1 VKIVSLLPS
10 ATELVFALG
19 LGDDLSAVTFECDHP
34 AEARTK
40 PVVSET
46 ALPTDRPLSSSE
58 IDELVNERMD
68 DREPLYVLDKELI
81 ATIQPD
87 LILTQDLCRVCAV
100 PSGQVEAALQEL
112 GCRAEVVSMDPTG
125 LDEVL
130 ETFLEVGRATGSEA
144 RAEELVAS
152 LRDRI
157 EAVGARAARL
167 PGIRTFAMEWL
178 DPPFVG
184 GHWIPEMIRLAAG
197 LSLLSEPKQRS
208 HRVTWRQIADASPE
222 VVVFMPCGY
231 YLPEA
236 EEEAGRIFGVPEFRE
251 TTAYAGRTVFAT
263 DASSFFSRPGPRL
276 VDGLE
281 ALAWAIHPEAY
292 PEPPP
297 GVITRVPAAALG

>member
-10 ATELVFALG
+10 ATELVYALG
-19 LGDDLSAVTFECDHP
+19 LGDELSGVTFECDHP

-40 PVVSET
+40 PVVSDT
-46 ALPTDRPLSSSE
+46 ALPTDRPLSSGE
-58 IDELVNERMD
+58 IDGLVNERMNV
-68 DREPLYVLDKELI
+68 REPLYVLDKEMI

-100 PSGQVEAALQEL
+100 PSGQVEAALEEL

-130 ETFLEVGRATGSEA
+130 ESFLEVGRATGTEA

-157 EAVGARAARL
+157 EAVRARAARL
-167 PGIRTFAMEWL
+167 PEIRTFAMEWL

-184 GHWIPEMIRLAAG
+184 GHWVPEMIRLAAG
-197 LSLLSEPKQRS
+197 VSLLCEPKQRS

-222 VVVFMPCGY
+222 VLVFMPCGY

-236 EEEAGRIFGVPEFRE
+236 EEEAARIYGVPEFRG
-251 TTAYAGRTVFAT
+251 TTAYAGGTVFAT

-281 ALAWAIHPEAY
+281 ALAWAVHPEAY

-297 GVITRVPAAALG
+297 GTITRVPAAALG

>member
-10 ATELVFALG
+10 ATELAFALG
-19 LGDDLSAVTFECDHP
+19 LGDELSGVTFECDYP

-40 PVVSET
+40 PVVSDT
-46 ALPTDRPLSSSE
+46 SLPTDRPLSAGE
-58 IDELVNERMD
+58 IDGLVNERMD
-68 DREPLYVLDKELI
+68 RRESLYVLDKELI

-100 PSGQVEAALQEL
+100 PSGQVEEALEEL

-130 ETFLEVGRATGSEA
+130 KSFLEVGRATGTEA
-144 RAEELVAS
+144 RAESLVTS
-152 LRDRI
+152 LRERI
-157 EAVGARAARL
+157 EAVRARAARL
-167 PGIRTFAMEWL
+167 PEIRTFAMEWL

-197 LSLLSEPKQRS
+197 VSLLGEPKQRS
-208 HRVTWRQIADASPE
+208 HQVTWRQIADAAPE
-222 VVVFMPCGY
+222 VVLVMPCGY
-231 YLPEA
+231 YLAEA
-236 EEEAGRIFGVPEFRE
+236 EEEAARLYTMPEFRG
-251 TTAYAGRTVFAT
+251 TTAFADGTVFAT
-263 DASSFFSRPGPRL
+263 DASSYFSRPGPRL

-292 PEPPP
+292 PEPPA
-297 GVITRVPAAALG
+297 GAIARVPLR

>member
-1 VKIVSLLPS
+1 MKIVSLLPS
-10 ATELVFALG
+10 ATELVYALG
-19 LGDDLSAVTFECDHP
+19 LGDELSGVTFECDHP

-40 PVVSET
+40 PVVSDT
-46 ALPTDRPLSSSE
+46 ALPTDRPLSSGE
-58 IDELVNERMD
+58 IDGLVNERMNV
-68 DREPLYVLDKELI
+68 REPLYALDKQLI

-100 PSGQVEAALQEL
+100 PSGQVEAALEEL

-130 ETFLEVGRATGSEA
+130 ESFLEVGRATGTEA

-157 EAVGARAARL
+157 EAVRARAARL
-167 PGIRTFAMEWL
+167 PEIRTFAMEWL

-197 LSLLSEPKQRS
+197 VSLLCEPKQRS

-222 VVVFMPCGY
+222 VLVFMPCGY

-236 EEEAGRIFGVPEFRE
+236 EEEAARIYGVPEFRE
-251 TTAYAGRTVFAT
+251 TTAYAGGTVFAT

-281 ALAWAIHPEAY
+281 ALAWAVHPEAY

-297 GVITRVPAAALG
+297 GTITRVPAAALG